1 MLVGQK
7 WRVPRSAV
15 IYEVERQCGVNL
27 MAISSDDDIANAMA
41 VLETLRHTGL
51 PNVRSGS

>member
-15 IYEVERQCGVNL
+15 IDEITRQCGVNL
-27 MAISSDDDIANAMA
+27 LEILDSKEIDMAMGALELIRQNGLSDA
-41 VLETLRHTGL
+41 ETGC
-51 PNVRSGS
+51 